1 MLKSIREV
9 ACLFKQKMT
18 LNKGMI
24 ALTFFIIAFSLLI
37 AGVFI
42 LGSIVNSK
50 EKELQEQSMLV
61 ARTVATLPEIEDTL
75 HNENNLSI
83 EAQARRINQTVE
95 QLRTVNSADYIVIMN
110 MDHVRLSHPLTSKL
124 GTVSTTPDEEA
135 AYSEHYY
142 TSKAKG
148 EVGVMVRAFVPIM
161 NAKHQQIG
169 VAVVG
174 YRLPSVLE
182 VLGGMKWEIALAL
195 TLSTAFGLWG
205 ALILSRRVKKQ
216 MLDYE
221 PHEIAKLYTERIETF
236 NAMHEGIIAID
247 KEFTVTIFNPKARQ
261 ILGIGEQNLL
271 GKKIYD
277 ILPDTRLPE
286 ILDFNQPIYNKE
298 LHINQHTILSNRVPI
313 EVDGETVGAIAIF
326 QDRTEVKKLAE
337 ELTGVKEFVQALRIQ
352 NHEHKNKLHTISG
365 LLQLG
370 HHQEAMDYI
379 VEVQTT
385 QEETTNFLNQ
395 RIQNQNIAGLVL
407 SKINRGKELGIDV
420 MMDEHSTLERLPE
433 KLDFHDFVVVFGNLV
448 ENAFDA
454 LQLTSS
460 SSKEI
465 FISIDQNDETLS
477 ILVEDNGV
485 GMTDEQIQKIFD
497 NGFTTKNSA
506 NHGIGLYLISDI
518 LNKTNGSIDITSSLN
533 EGTSI
538 LVTFTME

>member
-110 MDHVRLSHPLTSKL
+110 MDHMRLSHPLTSKL

-161 NAKHQQIG
+161 NTKHQQIG

-195 TLSTAFGLWG
+195 TLSIAFGLWG

-271 GKKIYD
+271 RKKIYD